1 MFSFQTIFH
10 ANFKILWVVTTGNET
25 NFFFS
30 DSIYEF
36 SLQKIELQS
45 AALMH
50 MKLVRE
56 TTIMLVQQAAR
67 SDWLFVELIV
77 LNLE

>member
-1 MFSFQTIFH
+1 MFSFQTIVH